1 MKSSFYFDKTRNL
14 IVIEKN
20 GPVSVDED
28 IALISK
34 IRADANYQPGM
45 NSIIDMSTAVYDWGM
60 KDIDR
65 FRMHVHEMAKE
76 MGPTKWALVSNGG
89 VTLSNAKLYVM
100 LHEVRPSNL
109 NLKLFTAR
117 FDAIKWLESDD

>member
-1 MKSSFYFDKTRNL
+1 MKSSFYFDKSRNL
-14 IVIEKN
+14 IVVEKT
-20 GPVSVDED
+20 GTVSVDED
-28 IALISK
+28 IALITK
-34 IRADANYQPGM
+34 IRADASYRPGM
-45 NSIIDMSTAVYDWGM
+45 NSIIDMTTAIYDWGM

-65 FRMHVHEMAKE
+65 FRLHVHEMAKE

>member
-1 MKSSFYFDKTRNL
+1 MKSSYYFDKSRNL
-14 IVIEKN
+14 IVIEKT
-20 GPVSVDED
+20 GTVSVDED
-28 IALISK
+28 IALITQ
-34 IRADANYQPGM
+34 IRADAKYSPGM
-45 NSIIDMSTAVYDWGM
+45 NSIIDLTTAIYDWGM

-65 FRMHVHEMAKE
+65 FRLHVHEMAKE

-117 FDAIKWLESDD
+117 FDAIKWLESGD

>member
-1 MKSSFYFDKTRNL
+1 MKFSYYFDKTRNL
-14 IVIEKN
+14 IVVEKQ
-20 GPVSVDED
+20 GPVTVDED
-28 IALISK
+28 IESIAK
-34 IRADANYQPGM
+34 IRADANYRPGM
-45 NSIIDMSTAVYDWGM
+45 NSIIDLTGAVYDWGM

-76 MGPTKWALVSNGG
+76 MGPTKWALVSNNG

-109 NLKLFTAR
+109 NLRLFTAR
-117 FDAIKWLESDD
+117 FDAIKWLESND

>member
-1 MKSSFYFDKTRNL
+1 MKFSYYFDKSRNL
-14 IVIEKN
+14 IVVEKS

-28 IALISK
+28 IDLIAK
-34 IRADANYQPGM
+34 IRADANYQKGM
-45 NSIIDMSTAVYDWGM
+45 NSIIDMTSAVYDWGM

-65 FRMHVHEMAKE
+65 FRMHVHEMARE

-89 VTLSNAKLYVM
+89 VTLSNAKLYIM
-100 LHEVRPSNL
+100 LHEVRPTNL

-117 FDAIKWLESDD
+117 FDAIKWLESKD